1 VRKILFK
8 SFNRDSREMKD
19 NEIQSY
25 IKKSI
30 VEELKTEPTPGNV
43 KKKILI
49 KIK

>member
-1 VRKILFK
+1 
-8 SFNRDSREMKD
+8 MQD

-30 VEELKTEPTPGNV
+30 AEELKIESTPGNV
-43 KKKILI
+43 KKKILK